1 MLILLAAFTG
11 GVEFC
16 NVFLLKL
23 GVKLNMV
30 IINILKDVEECFK
43 QKKKLVICK
52 ILLQRFDDSKLI
64 A

>member
-1 MLILLAAFTG
+1 MLILLAVFTG

-43 QKKKLVICK
+43 QKKTCNL
-52 ILLQRFDDSKLI
+52 
-64 A
+64 